1 MPTKSAR
8 KTRPSRSDARR
19 LRIALIAP
27 LYERVPPKLY
37 GGTERV
43 VAYLADELVRRGHK
57 VTLFASGDS
66 LTKARLHAGYPE
78 ALRLAGIQEFGV
90 FLHFPMISDA
100 YRNADQHFDIIH
112 AHMDYWTFPF
122 AELSPRIAS
131 LTTLHGR
138 LDIDALL
145 PIYSRYRKAPVVS
158 ISYAQRTPLPF
169 LNWRATVYHG
179 LPDDVL
185 HFSPGP
191 GKYLAFLGRISPEKR
206 PDLAIEVARKVGMPL
221 MIAAKVDVADK
232 AYFEAVVKPHL
243 APPDIEYLG
252 EIDEVEKNDFLGN
265 ATALLFTIDWPEPF
279 GLAMIEA
286 MACGTPV
293 VSRPYGSVPEIV
305 KPSVSGYIASTV
317 DEMAT
322 AVRHAAELPRSKV
335 RAEFEQ
341 RFTVD
346 GMAQAYERV
355 YHRLIAVKKPGTERR

>member
-1 MPTKSAR
+1 LPSKRAR
-8 KTRPSRSDARR
+8 KTRPPRSDFRP
-19 LRIALIAP
+19 LRIAQIAP
-27 LYERVPPKLY
+27 LYERVPPNLY

-66 LTKARLHAGYPE
+66 LTKARLHAGYSE
-78 ALRLAGIQEFGV
+78 SLRLAGLSERGV

-112 AHMDYWTFPF
+112 GHVDYWTFPY

-145 PIYSRYRKAPVVS
+145 QVYSRYRRAPVVS
-158 ISYAQRTPLPF
+158 ISDAQRTPLPF

-206 PDLAIEVARKVGMPL
+206 PDLAMEVARKVGIPL
-221 MIAAKVDVADK
+221 KIAAKVDGPDK
-232 AYFEAVVKPHL
+232 AYYEAVVKPHL
-243 APPDIEYLG
+243 APPDIEYIG

-265 ATALLFTIDWPEPF
+265 AAALLFTIDWPEPF

-305 KPSVSGYIASTV
+305 KPGVSGYIASTV
-317 DEMAT
+317 DEMVT
-322 AVRHAAELPRSKV
+322 AVRQAVELPRDKV
-335 RAEFEQ
+335 RAEFDQ

-346 GMAQAYERV
+346 RMAEAYERV
-355 YHRLIAVKKPGTERR
+355 YRRLIAMRKPAKRR